1 MSLCYALCYVVFSQ
15 HLRDPGV
22 VQVVHGRQA
31 PPRRRVAG
39 HGKRI
44 AVPCVACAA
53 AGVARHHATQA
64 PTAEAKHLVA
74 RRKKTE
80 EEDSNIEPL
89 SKLKSWKMYFFSAW

>member
-15 HLRDPGV
+15 RLRDPGF

-31 PPRRRVAG
+31 PPRRVAG

-64 PTAEAKHLVA
+64 PTAEAKHLA
-74 RRKKTE
+74 MAEKE
-80 EEDSNIEPL
+80 EKEDSNIFL
-89 SKLKSWKMYFFSAW
+89 SKRFQS